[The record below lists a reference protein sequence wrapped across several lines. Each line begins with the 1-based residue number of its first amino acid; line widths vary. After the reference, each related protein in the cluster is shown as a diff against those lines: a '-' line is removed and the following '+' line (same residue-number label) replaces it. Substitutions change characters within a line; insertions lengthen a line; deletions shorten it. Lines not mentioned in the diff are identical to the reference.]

1 MLLAIDTVTRW
12 TGLALFDGTALL
24 AEWGWRC
31 QNTQTIE
38 LAPAVL
44 DLLSRTGHTMAD
56 LTVLTVASGP
66 GSYTGMRVGLGFAK
80 GLALARSLPLIGIP
94 TLDIVAA
101 GQAATGLPLVAVA
114 EAGRTRL
121 LTGRYRYQAE
131 SGWQATERP
140 IVQSAV
146 ELAAAINDPTLLAG
160 EISETARGAIE
171 PEAPQAIFAPATANV
186 RRAGVLAA
194 LGWRRWQAGELD
206 DPATLVPDYLR
217 PPAGA

>member
-12 TGLALFDGTALL
+12 TGLALFDGEQLL

-38 LAPAVL
+38 LAPAVV
-44 DLLSRTGHTMAD
+44 DLLQRTGVAMSD
-56 LTVLTVASGP
+56 LTALAVASGP

-80 GLALARSLPLIGIP
+80 GMALARGLALVGIP

-101 GQAATGLPLVAVA
+101 GQPAAAVPLVAIA

-121 LTGRYRYQAE
+121 LTGRYHWQPPV
-131 SGWQATERP
+131 GWQATGGP
-140 IVQSAV
+140 AVQSVA
-146 ELAAAINDPTLLAG
+146 ELMATLSEPALLAG
-160 EISETARGAIE
+160 EIKATVRSAIAAGA
-171 PEAPQAIFAPATANV
+171 PGTQFAPPNANI
-186 RRAGVLAA
+186 RRAGLLAE
-194 LGWRRWQAGELD
+194 LGWGRWQAGQVD

>member
-12 TGLALFDGTALL
+12 TGLALFDGSSLL

-38 LAPAVL
+38 LAPAVV
-44 DLLSRTGHTMAD
+44 DLLGRTGHTMAD
-56 LTVLTVASGP
+56 LTLLAVATGP

-80 GLALARSLPLIGIP
+80 GLALARSLPLLGIP

-101 GQAATGLPLVAVA
+101 AQPGAALPLVAVA

-121 LTGRYRYQAE
+121 LTGRYRYEAGT
-131 SGWQATERP
+131 GWQATGRP
-140 IVQSAV
+140 VVQSAAA
-146 ELAAAINDPTLLAG
+146 LAAEISEPTLLAG
-160 EISETARGAIE
+160 EISSAARGAIE
-171 PEAPQAIFAPATANV
+171 PETPLATFAPASANV
-186 RRAGVLAA
+186 RRAGVLAE
-194 LGWRRWQAGELD
+194 LGWRRWQAGERD

>member
-12 TGLALFDGTALL
+12 TGLALFDGTTLL

-44 DLLSRTGHTMAD
+44 DLLSRTGYTMAD
-56 LTVLTVASGP
+56 LTVLAVAAGP

-80 GLALARSLPLIGIP
+80 GLALARSLPLIGIA
-94 TLDIVAA
+94 TLDILAA
-101 GQAATGLPLVAVA
+101 AQPATALPLVAVA

-121 LTGRYRYQAE
+121 LTGRYRYADGT
-131 SGWQATERP
+131 GWQATGRP
-140 IVQSAV
+140 IVQSAA
-146 ELAAAINDPTLLAG
+146 ELAAEISEPTLLAG
-160 EISETARGAIE
+160 EISATARGAIE
-171 PEAPQAIFAPATANV
+171 PEAPQATFAPATANV
-186 RRAGVLAA
+186 RRAGVLAE
-194 LGWRRWQAGELD
+194 LGWRRWQAGKID

>member
-12 TGLALFDGTALL
+12 TGLALFDGATLL

-44 DLLSRTGHTMAD
+44 DLLGRTGYTMAD
-56 LTVLTVASGP
+56 LTALTVASGP

-80 GLALARSLPLIGIP
+80 GVALARTLPLIGIP

-101 GQAATGLPLVAVA
+101 GQPAAELLLVTVA

-121 LTGRYRYQAE
+121 LTGRYRYQVKT
-131 SGWQATERP
+131 GWQATGRP
-140 IVQSAV
+140 VVQSAP
-146 ELAAAINDPTLLAG
+146 ELAAEINEPTLLAG
-160 EISETARGAIE
+160 EISPAVRGAIE
-171 PEAPQAIFAPATANV
+171 PEAPQARFAPASANV
-186 RRAGVLAA
+186 RRAGVLAE
-194 LGWRRWQAGELD
+194 LGWRRWQAGAID

-217 PPAGA
+217 PPAGS